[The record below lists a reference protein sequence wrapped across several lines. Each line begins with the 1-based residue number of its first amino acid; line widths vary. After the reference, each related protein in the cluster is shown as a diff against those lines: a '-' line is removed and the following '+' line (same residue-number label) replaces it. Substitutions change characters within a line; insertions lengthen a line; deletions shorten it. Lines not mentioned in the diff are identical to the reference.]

1 MRCFPPVSVDA
12 CAYSAPVGIVLQF
25 HHGQVKSATP
35 ADPVSVSLDPS
46 GRYGH
51 AIRRARKRAGCK
63 PIASRTLVETMIAAM
78 AEEARGI
85 LRGDAVEGGTER
97 LFECLDGAGRDTAQ
111 V

>member
-1 MRCFPPVSVDA
+1 LSVDPRSSLHSHA
-12 CAYSAPVGIVLQF
+12 KNVAVPASSKPI
-25 HHGQVKSATP
+25 STEATP
-35 ADPVSVSLDPS
+35 SSH
-46 GRYGH
+46 G
-51 AIRRARKRAGCK
+51 K